1 MILTMQST
9 PKVTFFLF
17 AYNQEVYIRAACEAA
32 LAQTY
37 TPLKIILSDDCSS
50 DKTFQVMQ
58 EVVASYD
65 GPHEVVLNRNE
76 QNLGLIGHVNH
87 AMTMADADLIV
98 VAAGDDISL
107 PDRTSI
113 IVNAYR
119 EREGMAFSFH
129 SAVTKIDVHG
139 NSIGLWEPPL
149 TENNPSPRVL
159 SDSTSLVIGATHA
172 WTKDVFQTFGP
183 ITYRRAYED
192 LVIAF
197 RSALLGG
204 LHYINQ
210 PLVAYRVGNGGI
222 STSAW
227 ESVKNKKERRAR
239 LINGLVVSIDVL
251 EQRRADCLTIREY
264 SLAEALTHVLW
275 EKKIS
280 LFVYQQEMP
289 IFKVLFLAI
298 KHGCIHSFAKAYSRR
313 LRRVV

>member
-1 MILTMQST
+1 MNLTMQLT
-9 PKVTFFLF
+9 PQVTFFLF
-17 AYNQEVYIRAACEAA
+17 AYNQEAFIRAACEAA

-37 TPLKIILSDDCSS
+37 TPLKIILSDDCST
-50 DKTFQVMQ
+50 DKTFQIMK
-58 EVVASYD
+58 EIVANYS

-87 AMTMADADLIV
+87 AVTMADTDLIV

-107 PDRTSI
+107 PDRTSA
-113 IVNAYR
+113 IVSAYQ
-119 EREGMAFSFH
+119 ERKGMAFSFH
-129 SAVTKIDVHG
+129 SAVTKIDVQG
-139 NSIGLWEPPL
+139 SSLGLWEPPL
-149 TENNPSPRVL
+149 TENKPSAMAL
-159 SDSTSLVIGATHA
+159 ADSTSLVIGATHA

-192 LVIAF
+192 LVIAY

-210 PLVAYRVGNGGI
+210 PLVAYRVGNGGL

-227 ESVKNKKERRAR
+227 EPVKNKKERRAR
-239 LINGLVVSIDVL
+239 LVNGLMVSIDVL

-264 SLAEALTHVLW
+264 SLAKALSHALW
-275 EKKIS
+275 RNKIS
-280 LFVYQQEMP
+280 LFVYQQDMP
-289 IFKVLFLAI
+289 IFKVFVLAI
-298 KHGCIHSFAKAYSRR
+298 KHGCIHAFARAYSRR